1 MRALKQNEVH
11 GTPPGSQTPGA
22 PDFNTVKQRQQV
34 TWASGDYAV
43 IGTTLQIV
51 GETLAESLDLRA
63 GSRVLDVAAGNG
75 NATLAAA
82 RRFTQIT
89 STDYVPELLEKG
101 RRRAEAEGL
110 AVTFEVADAEN
121 LPYADASFDVAM
133 SVFGSMF
140 TPDHQRSADEMLR
153 VVKPGGR
160 IGVASWTP
168 DGFIGQMFKVI
179 SGFVPPPANVKSPL
193 LWGTDPHVV
202 ELFGKQA
209 DDIQSARRFFNF
221 RYRSEQHMIEVFRE
235 FYGPMLRAFASL
247 DANAQRGLEAELKAL
262 MKQSNIGG
270 THSLVVPS
278 AYLEV
283 VVTKHA

>member
-1 MRALKQNEVH
+1 MQALNLNKVPAAPH
-11 GTPPGSQTPGA
+11 TPGA
-22 PDFNTVKQRQQV
+22 PDFSAVKQRQQM

-51 GETLAESLDLRA
+51 GEVLAESMDLRA

-82 RRFTQIT
+82 RRFTQVT

-101 RRRAEAEGL
+101 RLRAQAEGL

-121 LPYADASFDVAM
+121 LPYADASFDVAL

-140 TPDHQRSADEMLR
+140 TPDHQRTADEMLR
-153 VVKPGGR
+153 VVKPGGC
-160 IGVASWTP
+160 IGLASWTP
-168 DGFIGQMFKVI
+168 DSFIGQVFKAI

-193 LWGTDPHVV
+193 LWGTEPHIV
-202 ELFGKQA
+202 ELFGRDA
-209 DDIQSARRFFNF
+209 DDIQTARRIFNF
-221 RYRSEQHMIEVFRE
+221 RYRSEQHLLEVFRTY
-235 FYGPMLRAFASL
+235 YGPMLKTFASL
-247 DANAQRGLEAELKAL
+247 DADKQLALEAELTAL
-262 MKQSNIGG
+262 LRRFNIGG

-283 VVTKHA
+283 VVTKHG